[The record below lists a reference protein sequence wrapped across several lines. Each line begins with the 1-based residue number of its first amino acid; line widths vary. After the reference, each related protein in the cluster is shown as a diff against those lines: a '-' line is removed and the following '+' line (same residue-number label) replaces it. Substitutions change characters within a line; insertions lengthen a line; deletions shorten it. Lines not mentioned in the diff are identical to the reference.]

1 MDALQAR
8 DRSSSTREFPR
19 TIAELSPFTFGA
31 RNRFRM
37 IVAAHAL
44 RQFVF
49 VCIRQ
54 VAAQGAGNGFVC
66 LGGGVG
72 YESERNNDANGES
85 HLAYREFG

>member
-44 RQFVF
+44 RPIGVRMHQ
-49 VCIRQ
+49 
-54 VAAQGAGNGFVC
+54 AGGC
-66 LGGGVG
+66 AG
-72 YESERNNDANGES
+72 SWERFRVSGRRCG
-85 HLAYREFG
+85 L